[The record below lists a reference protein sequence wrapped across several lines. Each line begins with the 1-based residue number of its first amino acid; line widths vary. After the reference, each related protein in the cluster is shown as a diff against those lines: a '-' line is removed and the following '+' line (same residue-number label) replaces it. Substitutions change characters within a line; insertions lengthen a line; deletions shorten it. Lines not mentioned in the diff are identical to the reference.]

1 MYRHR
6 LPEES
11 LFIFEQ
17 IIEQSSQA
25 IFIVDNILALTFANP
40 AGEVLYQQLLSSGKL
55 RDALLAD
62 DPQCDLSSPRQ
73 PCYLRTRVV
82 NLNAPPHAGDT
93 LLIASDIT
101 TEVVAQQDARLSRWR
116 LEKTL
121 ELAEEGFWMWDIT
134 SGMISHNSDW
144 NPLFGFSDG
153 KLTHHQDAMFATLHP
168 DDIAAVKQHFSA
180 HLSGQT
186 SQFHCEYRV
195 LTAAGQRW
203 VQSHGKAVRHDGQGQ
218 VVEMLGKAKDITEK
232 KRRESAMLQL
242 AWQDPLTQLDNR
254 ARFYDKVEA
263 ARTHANN
270 GQFSALLYLDLN
282 RFKEVNDSLG
292 HSAGD
297 ELLKLTAQR
306 LRATLRSHDTI
317 ARLGGDEF
325 AVLVTNLGESHAPAR
340 EKLILL
346 ADRLLHSLEQDA
358 TIAERHVN
366 ISSSIGIYLYRDDT
380 TPIAEM
386 MHKADMAQYYS
397 KRNQR
402 KWMFWSS
409 RLHAEQRQR
418 DSIESGLRRALNN
431 DELFLEYQP
440 QFSPAGIPLGLEA
453 LLRWRTPD
461 GELVPPATFIPVAE
475 NSGLILNISEW
486 VLEQTCRQLKAWQS
500 LRGMDQVHVSVNI
513 SPRHLRRSDFIAQ
526 AERIVSRSGIVPQR
540 LSFEILETAL
550 TDIDDVQRKLLALR
564 DMQLGIAL
572 DNFGSG
578 MASLTGL
585 RRLGIDEVKI
595 DRSLVMEMN
604 SNAQQLQT
612 IRAII
617 AMCQA
622 LDINIVAEGVE
633 NRAQFDTLCQLGCH
647 RFQGWLFSR
656 SLPVDQVQSLFM

>member
-11 LFIFEQ
+11 LLIFEQ
-17 IIEQSSQA
+17 IIEHSSSA
-25 IFIVDNILALTFANP
+25 IFVVDPILALTFANP
-40 AGEVLYQQLLSSGKL
+40 AGEQLWQQLLSSGLL
-55 RDALLAD
+55 RQVMAAD
-62 DPQCDLSSPRQ
+62 TPRLDLSTPRQ
-73 PCYLRTRVV
+73 PRLVKTRVIELTTPV
-82 NLNAPPHAGDT
+82 APGCR

-101 TEVVAQQDARLSRWR
+101 AEVEAQRAESLTRWR

-121 ELAEEGFWMWDIT
+121 ELTDEGFWLWDIV
-134 SGMISHNSDW
+134 SGVISHNSHW
-144 NPLFGFSDG
+144 NRLFNFHDK
-153 KLTHHQDAMFATLHP
+153 KLTHHQDAMFAAMHP
-168 DDIAAVKQHFSA
+168 DDVASVRQHFA
-180 HLSGQT
+180 EHLNGRTAQL
-186 SQFHCEYRV
+186 HCEFRV
-195 LTAAGQRW
+195 LTAAGTRW
-203 VQSHGKAVRHDGQGQ
+203 LQHHGKAVRHNRVGH
-218 VVEMLGKAKDITEK
+218 VVEMLGKSKDITEK
-232 KRRESAMLQL
+232 KRRESEMLQL

-254 ARFYDKVEA
+254 ARFFDKVEL
-263 ARTHANN
+263 ARADAGNSS
-270 GQFSALLYLDLN
+270 FSALLYLDLN

-325 AVLVTNLGESHAPAR
+325 AVLVTSLGDNHATAR

-346 ADRLLHSLEQDA
+346 ADRLLQNLEQDA
-358 TIAERHVN
+358 VIAERHVN
-366 ISSSIGIYLYRDDT
+366 ISSSIGIYLYRDEM

-386 MHKADMAQYYS
+386 LHKADMAQYYS

-418 DSIESGLRRALNN
+418 DSIESGLRRALSN

-500 LRGMDQVHVSVNI
+500 LRGMDHVHVSVNI

-526 AERIVSRSGIVPQR
+526 AERIVSRSGIVPQQ

-604 SNAQQLQT
+604 SDAQQLQT

-633 NRAQFDTLCQLGCH
+633 SRQQFDTLCRLGCH